1 MLRDRFGDT
10 VLVRFRVPR
19 SEELPSVPVALK
31 NPLVTRPFELLL
43 SPLQTPR
50 YGSLG
55 PPRSLALFFPLFF
68 GVMVGDIGH
77 GLLIVLGALGLRRWK
92 PQLPKA
98 VSTILL
104 TMGASAIIFGF
115 LFGEFFGDLARP
127 WLRPLLFDRA
137 ERIVPLLILAFS
149 IGIVHVL
156 LGSLL
161 GIIGAVRLHDSKRAT
176 ERGVAMGILIAGL
189 VLVGAAARLLPDG
202 WLTPSLVLMVAMV
215 PVLLYAGGFLAILE
229 LISTASHI
237 LSYARLMALGLAGA
251 MLAQV
256 SSRLGSTMDS
266 VVLGILIVLPLH
278 LLHLV
283 MNLFSPTVQALRL
296 QYVEFFSKFYEP
308 GGVPYTPFR
317 K

>member
-1 MLRDRFGDT
+1 
-10 VLVRFRVPR
+10 
-19 SEELPSVPVALK
+19 
-31 NPLVTRPFELLL
+31 
-43 SPLQTPR
+43 
-50 YGSLG
+50 
-55 PPRSLALFFPLFF
+55 
-68 GVMVGDIGH
+68 
-77 GLLIVLGALGLRRWK
+77 LGAFGLRRWV
-92 PQLPKA
+92 PKIPKS

-104 TMGASAIIFGF
+104 TMGASAIIFGI

-127 WLRPLLFDRA
+127 WLRPVLFDRA

-156 LGSLL
+156 LGSLF
-161 GIIGAVRLHDSKRAT
+161 GILAARRLKDSKLAT
-176 ERGVAMGILIAGL
+176 ERAAVFGILIAGL
-189 VLVGAAARLLPDG
+189 LLMGTVTQLLPSG

-215 PVLLYAGGFLAILE
+215 PVLLYAGGFLALLE
-229 LISTASHI
+229 LMSTASHI

-256 SSRLGSTMDS
+256 SSRLSSTTDS

-296 QYVEFFSKFYEP
+296 HYVEFFSKFYEP